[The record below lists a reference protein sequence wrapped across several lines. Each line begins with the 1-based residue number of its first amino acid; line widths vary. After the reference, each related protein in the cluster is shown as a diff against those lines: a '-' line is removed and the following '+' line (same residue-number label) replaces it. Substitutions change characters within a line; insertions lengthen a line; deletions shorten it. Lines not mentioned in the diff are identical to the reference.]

1 MLIDILP
8 FIDTLNKSTPPYI
21 LIKQDGTYNKLA
33 RKFQRIMDT
42 VTEHYREHRAP
53 ISAHPS
59 VELLLE
65 HLYPFR
71 DLDIFNHDLCLSERE
86 ELANELDGVLR
97 EFMDKLHSPQHNKRL
112 CNLRRD
118 EARNTQT
125 YRHYIN
131 DLFDMHAKLL
141 FVRVD
146 IHYAQ
151 SISAEKS
158 LEEAISDRD
167 TYLRHVKRE
176 FQHLIGFIWRME
188 YGKGRGYHHHLM
200 FIFNG
205 AKLRNDIHLGRQ
217 LGELWKSL
225 SREPRTYFNCNARRN
240 EYKQWE
246 TDGIGMVTYDDT
258 RKRQCLQDYAL
269 SYLLK
274 HDPLLL
280 AMMQERRNG
289 IGRMQLPTQRGRG
302 GRPRIHR
309 TE

>member
-1 MLIDILP
+1 
-8 FIDTLNKSTPPYI
+8 
-21 LIKQDGTYNKLA
+21 
-33 RKFQRIMDT
+33 
-42 VTEHYREHRAP
+42 
-53 ISAHPS
+53 
-59 VELLLE
+59 
-65 HLYPFR
+65 
-71 DLDIFNHDLCLSERE
+71 
-86 ELANELDGVLR
+86 
-97 EFMDKLHSPQHNKRL
+97 
-112 CNLRRD
+112 
-118 EARNTQT
+118 
-125 YRHYIN
+125 
-131 DLFDMHAKLL
+131 MHAKLL

-151 SISAEKS
+151 SISAEIS

-167 TYLRHVKRE
+167 TSLRHVKRE

-205 AKLRNDIHLGRQ
+205 AKLHNDIRLGRQ

-240 EYKQWE
+240 EYQQWK
-246 TDGIGMVTYDDT
+246 TDAIGTVTYDDT

-269 SYLLK
+269 SYLLE
-274 HDPLLL
+274 HDELLL
-280 AMMQERRNG
+280 AMMQVRRKS
-289 IGRMQLPTQRGRG
+289 IGRMQLPTRRGRG